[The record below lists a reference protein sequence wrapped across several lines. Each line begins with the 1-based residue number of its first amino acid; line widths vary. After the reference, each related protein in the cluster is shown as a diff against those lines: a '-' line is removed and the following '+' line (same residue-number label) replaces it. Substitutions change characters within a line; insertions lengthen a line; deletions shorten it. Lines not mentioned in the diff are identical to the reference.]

1 MSFTRTYILYIP
13 KDSIIH
19 RLDPLTKLIILLT
32 LTIQAVIVREP
43 ISNTLIFIVS
53 IGLFL
58 LAKLPLKIVINFLK
72 YWLLVFLIAFIT
84 YGYTYRNEG
93 SPLLNLGLFSLTDI
107 GFLLFISI
115 TLRFSSIVTV
125 GLLFYCSTT
134 QRDVIVSFR
143 KLKLPYSA
151 TFTFALAIRS
161 LSILYED
168 YRRIRDAQMARATEF
183 EKGNI
188 LEKVKKMLMI
198 LVPLTVIALSRVG
211 TMSSSIETRGF
222 SIREK
227 KKRTFYY
234 TTKMKPLDYVISII
248 LLVETI
254 AVIILTLYGYFDIY
268 WFISIIKR

>member
-19 RLDPLTKLIILLT
+19 RLDPLTKLIILFT

-53 IGLFL
+53 IALFL
-58 LAKLPLKIVINFLK
+58 LAKLPLKILINFLK
-72 YWLLVFLIAFIT
+72 YWVLVFLIAFIT
-84 YGYTYRNEG
+84 YGYAYRNEG
-93 SPLLNLGLFSLTDI
+93 SPLLNLSLFSLTDI

-115 TLRFSSIVTV
+115 IFRFSSIVTV

-134 QRDVIVSFR
+134 QRDVIVGFR
-143 KLKLPYSA
+143 KLKLPYTA

-161 LSILYED
+161 LSILYDD

-183 EKGNI
+183 EKGNT
-188 LEKVKKMLMI
+188 LMKVKKMLMI
-198 LVPLTVIALSRVG
+198 LIPLIVIALNRVS
-211 TMSSSIETRGF
+211 TISSSIEARGF
-222 SIREK
+222 SVKDK

-234 TTKMKPLDYVISII
+234 NTKMKPLDYTISFI
-248 LLVETI
+248 LLVETVI
-254 AVIILTLYGYFDIY
+254 VIILVLYGYFDIY
-268 WFISIIKR
+268 WFISVLKH